1 MKNKKIVIISALVI
15 LIAAVSMAFVFVPKT
30 IKKTEINQNDYD
42 ISSVIEEE
50 KESSETKTV
59 SSTLVSSGSSKKNES
74 RVESSGSVS
83 FEKKTSS
90 SSKQTSSAAAASS
103 ASQSKSNTFGKS
115 STTSSKLVISQA
127 SSNKTAAAATTTSN
141 TTSTSNTNS
150 NTNTT
155 NTTTQTQETPYYDP
169 EPVVI
174 PEVINEEEF
183 DKDGNLIIDTDIL
196 EGKKAIAFTF
206 DDGPSIYTP
215 ELLDGLRARG
225 AHATFF
231 MVGSRVE
238 QYPDLLPIMVDDGHQ
253 IGNHTYNHIRMTA
266 ASESVWR
273 NEIQVTDDA
282 IFNACGQYATAFR
295 PPYGSYTQYQARTV
309 DKTFTMW
316 SVDTLDW
323 KTRNK
328 YSVKNEILSHSRDGS
343 IVLLHDLYKTSVDA
357 VLEAIDE
364 LKQEGYVFVTV
375 DELLTRYGYP
385 ISNMAHFS
393 QYSVTSTVVIDK
405 HESDTDTNSEIQ
417 TDSEIST
424 DTDTGT
430 DTEIKTDTDTA
441 GEDTNAETETDID
454 TGTDIP
460 DSTDTE
466 LLTGTDE

>member
-1 MKNKKIVIISALVI
+1 MKEDPQMIEARAEQLADRIESLITEARKKVAVAANTAMVYAYYEIGRYIVEDEQGGKARAEYGKGI
-15 LIAAVSMAFVFVPKT
+15 LK
-30 IKKTEINQNDYD
+30 
-42 ISSVIEEE
+42 
-50 KESSETKTV
+50 
-59 SSTLVSSGSSKKNES
+59 
-74 RVESSGSVS
+74 SVS
-83 FEKKTSS
+83 ARLTLHL
-90 SSKQTSSAAAASS
+90 
-103 ASQSKSNTFGKS
+103 GK
-115 STTSSKLVISQA
+115 
-127 SSNKTAAAATTTSN
+127 
-141 TTSTSNTNS
+141 
-150 NTNTT
+150 
-155 NTTTQTQETPYYDP
+155 
-169 EPVVI
+169 
-174 PEVINEEEF
+174 
-183 DKDGNLIIDTDIL
+183 G
-196 EGKKAIAFTF
+196 
-206 DDGPSIYTP
+206 
-215 ELLDGLRARG
+215 
-225 AHATFF
+225 
-231 MVGSRVE
+231 
-238 QYPDLLPIMVDDGHQ
+238 
-253 IGNHTYNHIRMTA
+253 
-266 ASESVWR
+266 
-273 NEIQVTDDA
+273 
-282 IFNACGQYATAFR
+282 
-295 PPYGSYTQYQARTV
+295 
-309 DKTFTMW
+309 W

-405 HESDTDTNSEIQ
+405 HESDTDTQTDTNSEIQ

>member
-1 MKNKKIVIISALVI
+1 M
-15 LIAAVSMAFVFVPKT
+15 
-30 IKKTEINQNDYD
+30 
-42 ISSVIEEE
+42 
-50 KESSETKTV
+50 
-59 SSTLVSSGSSKKNES
+59 
-74 RVESSGSVS
+74 
-83 FEKKTSS
+83 
-90 SSKQTSSAAAASS
+90 
-103 ASQSKSNTFGKS
+103 
-115 STTSSKLVISQA
+115 VISQA

-253 IGNHTYNHIRMTA
+253 IGNHTY
-266 ASESVWR
+266 
-273 NEIQVTDDA
+273 
-282 IFNACGQYATAFR
+282 ATAFR

-405 HESDTDTNSEIQ
+405 HESDTDTNREIQ

-441 GEDTNAETETDID
+441 GEDTNAETENDID